1 MTNSNPN
8 FNPNIDETDSA
19 ESNIAPIE
27 QLTEDNKQNI
37 ELNTLQTEG
46 TDPKGK
52 AIKNRRGRIIG
63 YENDTEEGF
72 DKDAFLDYKNNNYT
86 NPQIGRSVVRNNES
100 DII

>member
-8 FNPNIDETDSA
+8 FNPNIDETDST

-27 QLTEDNKQNI
+27 ELTEDNKQNI
-37 ELNTLQTEG
+37 ELNSLQIEG

-86 NPQIGRSVVRNNES
+86 ICIGHRL
-100 DII
+100 